1 MKKSLLAALLGAVSI
16 ALAGVS
22 VDAVAQAGAPAPKP
36 KTVKKLKKSKKAQA
50 KEAAKVDPVPDGA
63 DTWNCAEGAVMYLK
77 GDMSKDMVMTLHWKD
92 RNYKLPRV
100 ITTTGADRF
109 YDTATGFDL
118 VVIPTKAMLFDDTGD
133 RERLA
138 DECKTDDMAHNGA
151 LAPTQSNALKNG
163 QQ

>member
-1 MKKSLLAALLGAVSI
+1 MNKPLLAALLGAVSI

-22 VDAVAQAGAPAPKP
+22 VDAIAEAGAPPVKP
-36 KTVKKLKKSKKAQA
+36 TTVKKLKKSKKAQA
-50 KEAAKVDPVPDGA
+50 KAAAKVDPMPDGA
-63 DTWNCAEGAVMYLK
+63 ETWNCAEGEVLYLK
-77 GDMSKDMVMTLHWKD
+77 GDMSRDMVMTLHWKD
-92 RNYKLPRV
+92 RNYKLPRE

-109 YDTATGFDL
+109 FDTATGLDL

-133 RERLA
+133 RQRLA

-163 QQ
+163 Q

>member
-50 KEAAKVDPVPDGA
+50 KEAAKVDPMPEGA
-63 DTWNCAEGAVMYLK
+63 ETWNCAEGNVIYLK

-109 YDTATGFDL
+109 YDTATGIDL

-151 LAPTQSNALKNG
+151 LAPTQSNALKNP
-163 QQ
+163 Q